1 MAGVCDSRHHN
12 GNCPCNT
19 PPGST
24 QQVQSFVGSHY
35 FCESGKGILTIPG
48 PTTHC
53 TQWIHYYGMDK
64 IVVLMKLFVVQL
76 QVFHGFTET
85 NYK

>member
-35 FCESGKGILTIPG
+35 FCESGNPNNTWTNNTLYTVDPLLWDGQDCGTNETVCCSAPG
-48 PTTHC
+48 LP
-53 TQWIHYYGMDK
+53 WFYRD
-64 IVVLMKLFVVQL
+64 
-76 QVFHGFTET
+76 
-85 NYK
+85 